1 MKDEK
6 IYREIID
13 TILKSKIE
21 ILGQL
26 AVKKA
31 RSVDGIQF
39 SAGGEAAS
47 FSIDPKQALD
57 NFLLKF
63 EEISGVVSN
72 YTAQVVIEK
81 ILDKYPDIELPD
93 RLKN

>member
-1 MKDEK
+1 MKDENVYK
-6 IYREIID
+6 EIIN

-26 AVKKA
+26 AIKKA
-31 RSVDGIQF
+31 RSVDGIQL
-39 SAGGEAAS
+39 SEGGEITS
-47 FSIDPKQALD
+47 FSIDPKQVLD

-81 ILDKYPDIELPD
+81 ILDKYPDIELPN